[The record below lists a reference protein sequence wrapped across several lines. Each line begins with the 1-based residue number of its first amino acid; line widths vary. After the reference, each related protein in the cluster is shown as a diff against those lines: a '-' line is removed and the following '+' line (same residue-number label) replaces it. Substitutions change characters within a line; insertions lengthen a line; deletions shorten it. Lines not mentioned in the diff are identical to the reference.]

1 MNTQEIQEQL
11 QDHQEFNMKL
21 DERLKI
27 IEDKKIDFPEIKD
40 YDAHFDEI
48 KLLLKKQAEEDKTL
62 PLQEKIHQQAF
73 AATTFKDAVE
83 RFSVLIRALPEEI
96 KVGILHRFEDK
107 TRAFIIGGI
116 ILLLFSSVSIGISL
130 HLWSENGRMH
140 ENDVK
145 FRMVKQIEPSVAF
158 KADTLYHRNPVEMER
173 KTKQLEAEQLAIAQ
187 AEAISREIGEKA
199 ARAKENVFKLKKR
212 SK

>member
-1 MNTQEIQEQL
+1 MNPQEIQEQL

-27 IEDKKIDFPEIKD
+27 IEDKKIDFPEVKD

-48 KLLLKKQAEEDKTL
+48 KLLLKKQAEEDRTL
-62 PLQEKIHQQAF
+62 PLQEKIHLQAF

-96 KVGILHRFEDK
+96 KVRTLHRFEDK
-107 TRAFIIGGI
+107 NNGFIMGGI
-116 ILLLFSSVSIGISL
+116 ILLLFSSASVGISF
-130 HLWSENGRMH
+130 HLWSENRRMH

-145 FRMVKQIEPSVAF
+145 FRIVRQIASNVAY
-158 KADTLYHRNPVEMER
+158 KADTLYHRNPMKMEKR
-173 KTKQLEAEQLAIAQ
+173 TRQLEAEQLAIAK
-187 AEAISREIGEKA
+187 AEAVAKEIEEKA
-199 ARAKENVFKLKKR
+199 DRAKENVRKLKR
-212 SK
+212 RDN

>member
-1 MNTQEIQEQL
+1 MNTQEIQEHL

-21 DERLKI
+21 NERLKT
-27 IEDKKIDFPEIKD
+27 IEDKKIDFPEVKD
-40 YDAHFDEI
+40 YDAHFDDI

-73 AATTFKDAVE
+73 ATTAFKDAVE

-96 KVGILHRFEDK
+96 KVRTLHRFEDK
-107 TRAFIIGGI
+107 TKGFVIGGI
-116 ILLLFSSVSIGISL
+116 ILLLFSSASVGVSL
-130 HLWSENGRMH
+130 YLWSENGRMH

-145 FRMVKQIEPSVAF
+145 FRMVRQIEPSVAF

-187 AEAISREIGEKA
+187 AEAA
-199 ARAKENVFKLKKR
+199 ARAIEEKADRARKDVLKLKKR
-212 SK
+212 NK

>member
-11 QDHQEFNMKL
+11 QDNQEFNMKL
-21 DERLKI
+21 DERLKT
-27 IEDKKIDFPEIKD
+27 IEDKKINFPEVKD
-40 YDAHFDEI
+40 YDAHFDDI

-73 AATTFKDAVE
+73 ATTAFKDAVD

-96 KVGILHRFEDK
+96 KVRTLHRFEDK
-107 TRAFIIGGI
+107 TKGFVIGGVV
-116 ILLLFSSVSIGISL
+116 LLLFSSASVGISI

-140 ENDVK
+140 ENDIK
-145 FRMVKQIEPSVAF
+145 FRMVRQIEPNVAY
-158 KADTLYHRNPVEMER
+158 KVNTLFHRNPVEMEK

-187 AEAISREIGEKA
+187 AEAAAEETKEKA
-199 ARAKENVFKLKKR
+199 DRAKENVLQLKKR